1 MSFDYPN
8 NLYIAIIGDI
18 KGSKKLDNRNE
29 VQKKLTSV
37 LDDINKKYKDDIYS
51 KFTITL
57 GDEFQGLLCYGSNC
71 MEILSEIE
79 RKLHPVKVRIG
90 IGIGDITTDINREIA
105 IGADGPGY
113 YKARAA
119 IEHLRADE
127 KRKQTNSAD
136 IRIEIDRDDKNL
148 TIMLN
153 TILTLMTAIKES
165 WSDRQREIIWDMME
179 HQDSQVDVA
188 KRLGITQSTVQ
199 KALSK
204 GKYYAY
210 KDAFDTIGQIL
221 KK

>member
-1 MSFDYPN
+1 
-8 NLYIAIIGDI
+8 
-18 KGSKKLDNRNE
+18 
-29 VQKKLTSV
+29 
-37 LDDINKKYKDDIYS
+37 
-51 KFTITL
+51 
-57 GDEFQGLLCYGSNC
+57 
-71 MEILSEIE
+71 
-79 RKLHPVKVRIG
+79 
-90 IGIGDITTDINREIA
+90 
-105 IGADGPGY
+105 
-113 YKARAA
+113 
-119 IEHLRADE
+119 LRLDE